1 MRAADALIAAL
12 LQEGCEVAFGLP
24 GGASLPLHDALHGGK
39 LRHVLVRHEAAAG
52 HAAEGYARATGRVG
66 VCFATSGPG
75 ATNLVT
81 PLADA
86 MMDSTPIVAI
96 TGQVR
101 TDLRGTDAF
110 QETDVIG
117 VTAPI
122 VKHAIAVQRA
132 RDVVPAIREAFAVA
146 QGGRPGPVLVDV
158 PSDVAR
164 EIVPRDALSG
174 GGAAD
179 LPAGF
184 DAAPPVADRAAV
196 RAAAAAIAGAR
207 RPVLYVG
214 GGVVHAGAGAEL
226 RALADAGGGLPV
238 TTTLMA
244 LGAFPASDPRWL
256 GMLGMHGCR
265 TANWA
270 VDECDVLVAIG
281 ARFDDRVTGRLD
293 QFAPAAKQVIHLDID
308 RAEIGKL
315 RTPDVALHGDARA
328 TLAALAAAVRELR
341 PDAERLGEWW
351 RVLDAWR
358 GAEADPAA
366 PEDGA
371 IHPAHALDALRRT
384 TAGRETIVTT
394 DVGNHQMW
402 AAKRLRFDAP
412 RRWLTSGGLGT
423 MGFGLPA
430 ALGAQVARP
439 DATVVCVSG
448 DGSLLM
454 NMQELVT
461 VRAEALPVKVLL
473 INDGAL
479 GMVRQQQDLF
489 WDGRRQDVDLGPAP
503 DWALLARA
511 CGWSNAERV
520 EDAGDVDDAVARL
533 IDADGPA
540 LLDVAVAPDADCL
553 PMFAPGAAARDMIG

>member
-12 LQEGCEVAFGLP
+12 LDEGVEVAFGLP
-24 GGASLPLHDALHGGK
+24 GGASLPLHDAIHGSA

-66 VCFATSGPG
+66 VAFATSGPG

-117 VTAPI
+117 ITAPV
-122 VKHAIAVQRA
+122 VKHAIAVERA
-132 RDVVPAIREAFAVA
+132 REVVPAIREAFAVA
-146 QGGRPGPVLVDV
+146 RSGRPGPVLVDV
-158 PSDVAR
+158 PTDVAR
-164 EIVPRDALSG
+164 EPVGRGAL
-174 GGAAD
+174 GAEGSALPPGFA
-179 LPAGF
+179 LPA
-184 DAAPPVADRAAV
+184 APDRAAV
-196 RAAAAAIAGAR
+196 RAAAEAIAGAD

-214 GGVVHAGAGAEL
+214 GGVVHAGAHAEL
-226 RALADAGGGLPV
+226 MALADAGDLPV

-244 LGAFPASDPRWL
+244 LGAFPSSDRRWL
-256 GMLGMHGCR
+256 GMLGMHGWR
-265 TANWA
+265 SANWA

-293 QFAPAAKQVIHLDID
+293 QFAPAARTVVHLDVD
-308 RAEIGKL
+308 PTEIGKL
-315 RTPDVALHGDARA
+315 RHADVALPGDARA
-328 TLAALAAAVRELR
+328 SLAALAAAVRARSL
-341 PDAERLGEWW
+341 PPARLTEWW
-351 RVLDAWR
+351 RVLGAWR
-358 GAEADPAA
+358 CAEAAPPA
-366 PEDGA
+366 PDGGR
-371 IHPAHALDALRRT
+371 IGPAQALDALQRAT
-384 TAGRETIVTT
+384 GGEAIVTT

-430 ALGAQVARP
+430 AIGAQVAAPER
-439 DATVVCVSG
+439 TVVCVSG

-454 NMQELVT
+454 NLQELVT
-461 VRAEALPVKVLL
+461 ARAEGLPIKVVL
-473 INDGAL
+473 IDDGAL

-489 WDGRRQDVDLGPAP
+489 WDGRRQDVDLSVAP
-503 DWALLARA
+503 DWSLLARA
-511 CGWSNAERV
+511 CGWEAERI
-520 EDAGDVDDAVARL
+520 EDAGDVDEAIDRL
-533 IDADGPA
+533 LATDGPA
-540 LLDVAVAPDADCL
+540 LLDVAVAPEADCL
-553 PMFAPGAAARDMIG
+553 PMFPPGAAARDMIG

>member
-1 MRAADALIAAL
+1 MPVRAADALIAAL
-12 LQEGCEVAFGLP
+12 IAEGVEVAFGLP
-24 GGASLPLHDALHGGK
+24 GGASLPIHDALHDST

-66 VCFATSGPG
+66 VALATSGPG

-86 MMDSTPIVAI
+86 AMDSTPLVAI

-101 TDLRGTDAF
+101 SDLRGTDAF

-122 VKHAIAVQRA
+122 VKHAIAVERA
-132 RDVVPAIREAFAVA
+132 RDVAPAIREAFAVA
-146 QGGRPGPVLVDV
+146 RSGRPGPVLVDV
-158 PSDVAR
+158 PTDVAR
-164 EIVPRDALSG
+164 EVVPRAAQPDRALPG
-174 GGAAD
+174 Y
-179 LPAGF
+179 
-184 DAAPPVADRAAV
+184 APPGAPERDAV
-196 RAAAAAIAGAR
+196 RAAAKAIMNAE
-207 RPVLYVG
+207 RPVLYAG
-214 GGVVHAGAGAEL
+214 GGVVHAGAHAEL
-226 RALADAGGGLPV
+226 LALARAGDLPV

-244 LGAFPASDPRWL
+244 LGAFPASDRRWL

-293 QFAPAAKQVIHLDID
+293 QFAPQARTVIHID
-308 RAEIGKL
+308 VDPAEIGKL
-315 RTPDVALHGDARA
+315 VRADVPLLGDARA
-328 TLAALAAAVRELR
+328 ALAALAEAVRAVA
-341 PDAERLGEWW
+341 PAPERLAPWW

-358 GAEADPAA
+358 TAESEPAGV
-366 PEDGA
+366 DGPDRR
-371 IHPAHALDALRRT
+371 IGPAQALDALQRAT
-384 TAGRETIVTT
+384 GGEAIVTT

-430 ALGAQVARP
+430 AIGAQVACP
-439 DATVVCVSG
+439 DRTVVCVSG

-461 VRAEALPVKVLL
+461 ARAEGLPVKVLL
-473 INDGAL
+473 IDDGAL

-489 WDGRRQDVDLGPAP
+489 WDGRRQDVDLGPGPAWP
-503 DWALLARA
+503 ALAQA
-511 CGWSNAERV
+511 CGWSAARI
-520 EDAGDVDDAVARL
+520 DAADEVDDAVAWL
-533 IDADGPA
+533 VAADGPA
-540 LLDVAVAPDADCL
+540 LLDVAVDPDSDCL

>member
-1 MRAADALIAAL
+1 VRAADALIAAL
-12 LQEGCEVAFGLP
+12 TAEGVEVCFGLP
-24 GGASLPLHDALHGGK
+24 GGASLPIHDALHDAA

-66 VCFATSGPG
+66 VALATSGPG

-86 MMDSTPIVAI
+86 AMDSTPLVAI

-117 VTAPI
+117 VTAPV
-122 VKHAIAVQRA
+122 VKHAIAVERA
-132 RDVVPAIREAFAVA
+132 RDVAPAISEAFAVA
-146 QGGRPGPVLVDV
+146 RGGRPGPVLVDV

-164 EIVPRDALSG
+164 EIVPRDPQP
-174 GGAAD
+174 D
-179 LPAGF
+179 RPLPGH
-184 DAAPPVADRAAV
+184 APPRTPDPAAV

-207 RPVLYVG
+207 RPVLYAG
-214 GGVVHAGAGAEL
+214 GGVVHAGAHAEL
-226 RALADAGGGLPV
+226 AALAAAGDLPV

-244 LGAFPASDPRWL
+244 LGAFPASDRRWL

-293 QFAPAAKQVIHLDID
+293 QFAPAARTVIHLDVD
-308 RAEIGKL
+308 PAEVGKL
-315 RTPDVALHGDARA
+315 VRADVALLGDARA
-328 TLAALAAAVRELR
+328 SLAALAEALAALA
-341 PDAERLGEWW
+341 PPAGRLAAWW

-358 GAEADPAA
+358 TAEAEPAA
-366 PEDGA
+366 PEGGG
-371 IHPAHALDALRRT
+371 IGPAQALDALQRAT
-384 TAGRETIVTT
+384 GGEAIVTT

-430 ALGAQVARP
+430 AIGAQVGCP
-439 DATVVCVSG
+439 DRTVVCVSG

-454 NMQELVT
+454 NLQELMT
-461 VRAEALPVKVLL
+461 AAAERLPVKVLL
-473 INDGAL
+473 VDDGAL

-489 WDGRRQDVDLGPAP
+489 WDGRRQDVDLGPGP
-503 DWALLARA
+503 DWTTLARA
-511 CGWSNAERV
+511 CGWSSARV
-520 EDAGDVDDAVARL
+520 DDAGAVDDAVAWL
-533 IDADGPA
+533 VDADGPA
-540 LLDVAVAPDADCL
+540 LLDVVVDPDSDCL

>member
-12 LQEGCEVAFGLP
+12 LDEGVEVAFGLP
-24 GGASLPLHDALHGGK
+24 GGASLPLHDAIHGSA

-66 VCFATSGPG
+66 VAFATSGPG

-110 QETDVIG
+110 QETDVLG

-122 VKHAIAVQRA
+122 VKHAIGVERA
-132 RDVVPAIREAFAVA
+132 RDVVPAIREAFAIA
-146 QGGRPGPVLVDV
+146 RGGRPGPVLVDV
-158 PSDVAR
+158 PTDVAR
-164 EIVPRDALSG
+164 APVPRGAL
-174 GGAAD
+174 AAS
-179 LPAGF
+179 PA
-184 DAAPPVADRAAV
+184 AAERPPVADPAAV

-207 RPVLYVG
+207 RPVLYAG
-214 GGVVHAGAGAEL
+214 GGVVHAGAHAEL
-226 RALADAGGGLPV
+226 LALAAAGGGLPV

-244 LGAFPASDPRWL
+244 LGAFPAADPRWL

-293 QFAPAAKQVIHLDID
+293 QFAPAARQVVHLDVD
-308 RAEIGKL
+308 PAEIGKL
-315 RTPDVALHGDARA
+315 RRADVALAGDAGASLR
-328 TLAALAAAVRELR
+328 ALAEAVAAHAPDPGRLR
-341 PDAERLGEWW
+341 EWW

-358 GAEADPAA
+358 GAETAPAL
-366 PEDGA
+366 PDDGR
-371 IHPAHALDALRRT
+371 IHPAQALDALQRAT
-384 TAGRETIVTT
+384 GGEAIVTT

-412 RRWLTSGGLGT
+412 RRWITSGGLGT

-430 ALGAQVARP
+430 AIGAQVAAPER
-439 DATVVCVSG
+439 TVVCVSG
-448 DGSLLM
+448 DGSFMM
-454 NMQELVT
+454 NLQELMT
-461 VRAEALPVKVLL
+461 ARAEALPIKVVL
-473 INDGAL
+473 IDDGAL

-489 WDGRRQDVDLGPAP
+489 WDGRRQDVDLGPGP
-503 DWALLARA
+503 DWPLLARA
-511 CGWSNAERV
+511 CGWDAERV
-520 EDAGDVDDAVARL
+520 DDAGDVEDAVERL
-533 IDADGPA
+533 LACDGPA
-540 LLDVAVAPDADCL
+540 LLDVVVAPEADCL
-553 PMFAPGAAARDMIG
+553 PMFPPGAAARDMIG

>member
-1 MRAADALIAAL
+1 VRAADALIAAL
-12 LQEGCEVAFGLP
+12 IAEGVEVAFGLP
-24 GGASLPLHDALHGGK
+24 GGASLPLHDALHGSA

-66 VCFATSGPG
+66 VAFATSGPG

-86 MMDSTPIVAI
+86 QMDSTPIVAI

-101 TDLRGTDAF
+101 SDLRGTDAF

-122 VKHAIAVQRA
+122 VKHAIAVERA
-132 RDVVPAIREAFAVA
+132 RDVAPAIREAFAVA
-146 QGGRPGPVLVDV
+146 RGGRPGPVLVDV
-158 PSDVAR
+158 PTDVAR
-164 EIVPRDALSG
+164 APVPRAPEPERALPRGYDGRGGPPDAE
-174 GGAAD
+174 AI
-179 LPAGF
+179 
-184 DAAPPVADRAAV
+184 
-196 RAAAAAIAGAR
+196 RAAARAIAGAQ
-207 RPVLYVG
+207 RPVLYAG
-214 GGVVHAGAGAEL
+214 GGVVAAGAHAEL
-226 RALADAGGGLPV
+226 LALADAGGLPV

-244 LGAFPASDPRWL
+244 LGAFPASDRRWL

-293 QFAPAAKQVIHLDID
+293 QFAPAAQTVIHVDVD
-308 RAEIGKL
+308 PAEIGKL
-315 RTPDVALHGDARA
+315 VRADVALLGDARA
-328 TLAALAAAVRELR
+328 SLRALAEGLGALA
-341 PDAERLGEWW
+341 PDAGRLGAWW

-358 GAEADPAA
+358 GAEAAPAV
-366 PEDGA
+366 PDGGR
-371 IHPAHALDALRRT
+371 IGPAQALDALQRVT
-384 TAGRETIVTT
+384 VGEAIVTT

-412 RRWLTSGGLGT
+412 RRWITSGGLGT

-430 ALGAQVARP
+430 AIGAQVARP
-439 DATVVCVSG
+439 DRTVVCVSG

-461 VRAEALPVKVLL
+461 AHAEGLPIKVML
-473 INDGAL
+473 IDDGAL

-489 WDGRRQDVDLGPAP
+489 WDGRRQDVDLGAAPAWP
-503 DWALLARA
+503 ALAQA
-511 CGWSNAERV
+511 CGWSAARIA
-520 EDAGDVDDAVARL
+520 DAGEVDDAVGWL
-533 IDADGPA
+533 VESDGPA
-540 LLDVAVAPDADCL
+540 LLDVAVAPDSDCL